1 VCRGIADVAAQSGD
15 VLGNGYSIISNGA
28 ANVGGGTSLSSPLW
42 EGMWARV
49 QGAAPSANGNGFA
62 NYALYRTGKDPV
74 SYARDY
80 FDVSSTDLTTGL
92 PATNGLYATTPGWD
106 YVTGWGTPRV
116 NGLICDIDHAG
127 C

>member
-1 VCRGIADVAAQSGD
+1 M
-15 VLGNGYSIISNGA
+15 
-28 ANVGGGTSLSSPLW
+28 TH
-42 EGMWARV
+42 
-49 QGAAPSANGNGFA
+49 
-62 NYALYRTGKDPV
+62 
-74 SYARDY
+74 ARDY